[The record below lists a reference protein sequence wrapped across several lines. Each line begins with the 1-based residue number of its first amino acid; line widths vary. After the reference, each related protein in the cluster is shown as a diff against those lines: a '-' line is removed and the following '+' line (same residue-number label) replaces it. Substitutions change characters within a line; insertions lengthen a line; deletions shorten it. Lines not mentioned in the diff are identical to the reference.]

1 MLDGNLFDKLEHIG
15 QLVRGEDPP
24 LCESSKPFGGI
35 QLVISGDFF
44 QLPPVS
50 DKDSTTSIP
59 ALFTF
64 EAQCW
69 SRCIDFMGELSKVFQ
84 QKDDKFIDMLSA
96 MRVGKLE
103 RRQIEEFYKLSR
115 PLHYVDGIEPT
126 QLFPRKGDVERYNH
140 ERLHTLPGEAFV
152 FRAMDSY
159 GRDINDMPIE
169 AYLGEQL
176 LERLV
181 VAKVV
186 TLKGPK

>member
-1 MLDGNLFDKLEHIG
+1 
-15 QLVRGEDPP
+15 
-24 LCESSKPFGGI
+24 
-35 QLVISGDFF
+35 
-44 QLPPVS
+44 
-50 DKDSTTSIP
+50 
-59 ALFTF
+59 LFT
-64 EAQCW
+64 E
-69 SRCIDFMGELSKVFQ
+69 
-84 QKDDKFIDMLSA
+84 FIDMLSA

-186 TLKGPK
+186 TLKVSFPPFVRRCC